1 MKNCNKT
8 TIKIMINTNL
18 NNKNLM
24 IMKILLDK
32 FKKLILIN
40 KIIILYQKIINK
52 KN

>member
-8 TIKIMINTNL
+8 IIKIMINTNL
-18 NNKNLM
+18 NKKNLM

>member
-8 TIKIMINTNL
+8 KIKIMINTNL
-18 NNKNLM
+18 NKKNLM